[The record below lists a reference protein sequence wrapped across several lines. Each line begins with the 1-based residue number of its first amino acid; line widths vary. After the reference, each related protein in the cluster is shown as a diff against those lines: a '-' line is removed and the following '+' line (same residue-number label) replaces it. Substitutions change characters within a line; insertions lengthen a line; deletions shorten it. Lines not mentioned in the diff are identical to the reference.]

1 MKNALALTL
10 PVVVAAGIAVPALAG
25 ADGGASAAATER
37 YGLSSSM
44 TAKQMTS
51 PRPTGGASNARGTL
65 SGRATLGKS
74 STASWTLRYS
84 GMTGQVRVAEIRYR
98 SRGQTQV
105 IRLCA
110 PCKKGSK
117 VRDALPVARCG
128 EGVRD
133 ARACRQGGRH
143 SEDEEES
150 PRRSARRAE
159 GQARLAEKNW
169 APGEARR
176 GPLRP
181 LPGLWRA

>member
-117 VRDALPVARCG
+117 FVTQFPSRGVAKAFVTRALAGKADVILKTR
-128 EGVRD
+128 
-133 ARACRQGGRH
+133 
-143 SEDEEES
+143 
-150 PRRSARRAE
+150 
-159 GQARLAEKNW
+159 KN
-169 APGEARR
+169 RR
-176 GPLRP
+176 GEVRGVLKAKR
-181 LPGLWRA
+181 G